1 MIRKIVSTADIKV
14 NPDNPRL
21 IKDKKFKSLVQSI
34 KDFPEMLEAREIVV
48 NTDMVILGGNMRYQ
62 AAKEA
67 GAPKVPIKIV
77 DWPED
82 KQREFIIKDNVAG
95 GEWDY
100 DVLANEWDAT
110 LLSEWGVDIP
120 TRKNT
125 DLLSTL
131 EHNTVYYEPSEK
143 PTMTLADCVDLTV
156 YNKKIEALEE
166 LKLSKDLI
174 ETLRVFAYR
183 FIKIDFESVANYYAY
198 NATEEE
204 KKAIERLRLVLTDDG
219 VDGFIEDDLLRILD
233 ITGEDVEW

>member
-1 MIRKIVSTADIKV
+1 MIRKIVNTADVKV
-14 NPDNPRL
+14 NPDNPRI

-62 AAKEA
+62 AAKSA

-82 KQREFIIKDNVAG
+82 KQKEFIIKDNVAG

-110 LLSEWGVDIP
+110 LLAEWGVDIP

-131 EHNTVYYEPSEK
+131 EYNSVYYEPSEK

-156 YNKKIEALEE
+156 YNKKIEALESLGLTE
-166 LKLSKDLI
+166 EQVESLK
-174 ETLRVFAYR
+174 VFAYR
-183 FIKIDFESVANYYAY
+183 FIKIDFESVANYYAF
-198 NATEEE
+198 NATEDE
-204 KKAIERLRLVLTDDG
+204 KLAIERLRLVLTDDG
-219 VDGFIEDDLLRILD
+219 VDGFIEDDLLRILE

>member
-1 MIRKIVSTADIKV
+1 MIRKIVNTADIKV
-14 NPDNPRL
+14 NPDNPRI

-110 LLSEWGVDIP
+110 LLAEWGVDIP

-131 EHNTVYYEPSEK
+131 EYNSVYYEPSEK

-156 YNKKIEALEE
+156 YNKKIEALDEYKLTDE
-166 LKLSKDLI
+166 QKEALK
-174 ETLRVFAYR
+174 VFAYR

-219 VDGFIEDDLLRILD
+219 VDGFIEDDLLRILE

>member
-131 EHNTVYYEPSEK
+131 EYNSVYYEPTAK

>member
-14 NPDNPRL
+14 NPDNPRI

-131 EHNTVYYEPSEK
+131 EYNSAYYEPTAK

-156 YNKKIEALEE
+156 YNKKIEALDEYKLTDE
-166 LKLSKDLI
+166 QKEALK
-174 ETLRVFAYR
+174 VFAYR
-183 FIKIDFESVANYYAY
+183 FIKIDFESVANYYAF

>member
-14 NPDNPRL
+14 NPDNPRI

-131 EHNTVYYEPSEK
+131 EYNSVYYEPTAK

-156 YNKKIEALEE
+156 YNKKIEALDEYKLTDE
-166 LKLSKDLI
+166 QKEALK
-174 ETLRVFAYR
+174 VFAYR

>member
-1 MIRKIVSTADIKV
+1 MIRKVVDITKIKV
-14 NPDNPRL
+14 NPDNPRI

-34 KDFPEMLEAREIVV
+34 KDFPEMLEAREVVV
-48 NTDMVILGGNMRYQ
+48 NTDMMILGGNMRYQ

-67 GAPKVPIKIV
+67 GAAKVPIKIV

-131 EHNTVYYEPSEK
+131 EYSSIYYEPLEK
-143 PTMTLADCVDLTV
+143 PTMTLADCVDTTL
-156 YNKKIEALEE
+156 YDKKMEALGEYNLTKE
-166 LKLSKDLI
+166 QVEI
-174 ETLRVFAYR
+174 LRLFAYR
-183 FIKIDFESVANYYAY
+183 FIKIDFESVANYYAF

-219 VDGFIEDDLLRILD
+219 VDGFIEDDLLKILD